1 MPQQLTHTFP
11 WKRLS
16 QFKVKIKD
24 ASTVAKSHL
33 KPQPLLLPKVFEI
46 AGFVTFYKNQK
57 KRDFW
62 KNADMARL
70 GHTRITQHWSATA
83 SLYLMIQRGYQ

>member
-1 MPQQLTHTFP
+1 MPRQLTHTFP

-24 ASTVAKSHL
+24 ASTVAKPHL
-33 KPQPLLLPKVFEI
+33 KPQPLLLPKVSEI

-70 GHTRITQHWSATA
+70 GHTRIT
-83 SLYLMIQRGYQ
+83 